1 MQSNLFTSFLLPLA
15 LAIVMLGMG
24 LSLVSED
31 FKRITR
37 YPKAVAVGTVC
48 QILLLPLIGTLIALV
63 VPMQPE
69 IAVGLIVLAVCPGG
83 PSSNLVTYL
92 AKGDVALSVTL
103 TAVSSIVT
111 VFTIPILTN
120 LALQYFLGESAA
132 ISLPIGSTILQVFLI
147 TLLPIAIGMAIRHQ
161 FPGAARR
168 LEKQMNRLSLGL
180 LALIIVL
187 LLVREGSKLPDFL
200 VQVGIG
206 VVLLNL
212 LAMLVGF
219 LAGKLFRLTLA
230 QQICIAIEVGIQNG
244 TLAIA
249 ITAGLLNNPDMAV
262 PAAVYSLL
270 MYVTGFG
277 AILFCRR
284 AISSAS
290 SLNRGTPSLVEK
302 IDSKY
307 L

>member
-1 MQSNLFTSFLLPLA
+1 MQSNLLTSVLLPLA

-24 LSLVSED
+24 LSLVPED
-31 FKRITR
+31 FKRVTR

-48 QILLLPLIGTLIALV
+48 QLLLLPLIGTLIALV

-69 IAVGLIVLAVCPGG
+69 IAVGLVVLAVCPGG

-92 AKGDVALSVTL
+92 ARGDVALSVTL
-103 TAVSSIVT
+103 TAVSSLVT
-111 VFTIPILTN
+111 VLTIPVVTN
-120 LALQYFLGESAA
+120 LALQYFVGESAA
-132 ISLPIGSTILQVFLI
+132 IALPIGSTMLQIFLI
-147 TLLPIAIGMAIRHQ
+147 TLLPIAIGMAIRYQ
-161 FPGAARR
+161 FPDTARR
-168 LEKQMNRLSLGL
+168 LEKQMSYLAAGL

-187 LLVREGSKLPDFL
+187 LLIREGSKLPGFL

-206 VVLLNL
+206 VVLLNVFATL
-212 LAMLVGF
+212 TGF
-219 LAGKLFRLTLA
+219 LAARIFRLSLA
-230 QQICIAIEVGIQNG
+230 QQICIAIEVGLQNG

-277 AILFCRR
+277 AIVYGRK
-284 AISSAS
+284 AI
-290 SLNRGTPSLVEK
+290 GGMTTV
-302 IDSKY
+302 KY
-307 L
+307 

>member
-1 MQSNLFTSFLLPLA
+1 MQSNLFTAVLLPLA

-24 LSLVSED
+24 LSLVPED

-37 YPKAVAVGTVC
+37 YPRAVAVGTVC
-48 QILLLPLIGTLIALV
+48 QIVLLPLIGVLITLV
-63 VPMQPE
+63 VPMQPA

-92 AKGDVALSVTL
+92 ARGDVALSVTL

-111 VFTIPILTN
+111 VFTIPLFTN
-120 LALQYFLGESAA
+120 LALQYFLGTSAA
-132 ISLPIGSTILQVFLI
+132 IALPIGSTMLQIFLI

-161 FPGAARR
+161 FPATARR
-168 LEKQMNRLSLGL
+168 LEKQMSRLAIGL

-187 LLVREGSKLPDFL
+187 LLIKEGSKLPGFL

-212 LAMLVGF
+212 LAMAAGL
-219 LAGKLFRLTLA
+219 LAAKLFRLPLA
-230 QQICIAIEVGIQNG
+230 QQVCIAIEVGIQNG

-270 MYVTGFG
+270 MYLTGFG
-277 AILFCRR
+277 AIFYGRQ
-284 AISSAS
+284 AIASAS
-290 SLNRGTPSLVEK
+290 TLK
-302 IDSKY
+302 C
-307 L
+307 